1 MPQLE
6 KFWWIYYDP
15 ASNLLA
21 YRDVMAAIC
30 QRSPQ
35 PLREVP
41 TLANG
46 LDAKSEQTPQDM
58 ENLFLHR

>member
-1 MPQLE
+1 MHDMPQTADFG
-6 KFWWIYYDP
+6 KFYYDP

-21 YRDVMAAIC
+21 YHPVMAAIC

-46 LDAKSEQTPQDM
+46 LDAKS
-58 ENLFLHR
+58 